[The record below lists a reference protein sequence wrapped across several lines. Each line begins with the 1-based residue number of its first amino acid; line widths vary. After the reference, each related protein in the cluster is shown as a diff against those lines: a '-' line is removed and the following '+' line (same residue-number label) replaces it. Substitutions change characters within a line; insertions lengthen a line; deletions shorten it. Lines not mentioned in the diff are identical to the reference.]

1 MQSLIT
7 QKACVPRVPCVP
19 CVPTYLKAFKFG
31 AYEAGTQKS
40 NSWNTLSMGRK
51 RCSRLISANRQSLS
65 LLADGTQAL
74 PGATTRVFPVACMG
88 RGANDEQ

>member
-7 QKACVPRVPCVP
+7 QKARVPRVPCVP
-19 CVPTYLKAFKFG
+19 TFLKTFKFG

-40 NSWNTLSMGRK
+40 NSWNTLSMGHK
-51 RCSRLISANRQSLS
+51 RCSRLIRAHRQNLS
-65 LLADGTQAL
+65 LLADGTSAL
-74 PGATTRVFPVACMG
+74 PGAATRVFPVACMG